1 MLVTDNNG
9 LQSKP
14 YNLLETSYREADSV
28 YWGDANNVFF
38 YMFDQCFE
46 SEIKTYLASV
56 INTAFKNSNSMED
69 KSNYFYKV
77 FFNVQETFPAVA
89 YNHTAKIYYENA

>member
-1 MLVTDNNG
+1 
-9 LQSKP
+9 
-14 YNLLETSYREADSV
+14 
-28 YWGDANNVFF
+28 
-38 YMFDQCFE
+38 MFDQCFE

-77 FFNVQETFPAVA
+77 FFNV
-89 YNHTAKIYYENA
+89 